1 MHVVHATDAVRVLM
15 PAVLQSRPWDE
26 VYSEIASREM
36 ELFNTLVDGRGL
48 EEHMET
54 FYLSSLK
61 EAVAAQIG
69 QEVAQVVDGS
79 IKDSKKQ

>member
-1 MHVVHATDAVRVLM
+1 M
-15 PAVLQSRPWDE
+15 
-26 VYSEIASREM
+26 YSEIAAREM

-69 QEVAQVVDGS
+69 QQVVTVAAKAKDG
-79 IKDSKKQ
+79 KQKQ